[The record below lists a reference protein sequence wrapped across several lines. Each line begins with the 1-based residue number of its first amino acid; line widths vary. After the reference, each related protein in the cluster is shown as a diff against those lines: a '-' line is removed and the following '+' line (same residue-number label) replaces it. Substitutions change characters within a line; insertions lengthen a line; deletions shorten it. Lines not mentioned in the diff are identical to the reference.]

1 MPQIALAVLLWILLA
16 FFVGCIVGYVLR
28 LIVHR
33 AEEGTI
39 EENIEPAASVAAEP
53 AAVEHE
59 QHMRLADTDPPQ
71 ANAAKSQPVLSETT
85 AAGYTAANDQA
96 EIAHTEPR
104 PEEAALRPAQPKG
117 IASPRGGTAD
127 ELQQISGV
135 GPKIELTLHRLGI
148 FHFDQIA
155 GWTTEEVQWVDDHLK
170 FKGRIARD
178 EWIKQARQFA
188 SGRANERAPRSGK
201 QVGSRSAK
209 PKSPARTRR
218 S

>member
-1 MPQIALAVLLWILLA
+1 MPQIALEVLLWILLA

-33 AEEGTI
+33 AGKGAI
-39 EENIEPAASVAAEP
+39 EEDIGPAASSAAEP
-53 AAVEHE
+53 AAVESE
-59 QHMRLADTDPPQ
+59 RHMRLADADLPQ
-71 ANAAKSQPVLSETT
+71 AIAAKSQPVLSKT
-85 AAGYTAANDQA
+85 AIAGHTADNEQA
-96 EIAHTEPR
+96 KIVPTEPR
-104 PEEAALRPAQPKG
+104 PAEAALKPSQPKG

-155 GWTTEEVQWVDDHLK
+155 GWTTEEAQWIDDHLK

-188 SGRANERAPRSGK
+188 SSRVNGRAPRSGK
-201 QVGSRSAK
+201 ESGSKSAK
-209 PKSPARTRR
+209 PKSPPRTRR

>member
-1 MPQIALAVLLWILLA
+1 MPQIALEVLLWILLA

-33 AEEGTI
+33 AGEGAI
-39 EENIEPAASVAAEP
+39 EEDIGPAASSAAEP
-53 AAVEHE
+53 AAVESE
-59 QHMRLADTDPPQ
+59 RHMRLADADP
-71 ANAAKSQPVLSETT
+71 QPVLSET
-85 AAGYTAANDQA
+85 AIAGHMADNEQA
-96 EIAHTEPR
+96 EIEPTEPR
-104 PEEAALRPAQPKG
+104 PAQAALKPSQPKG

-155 GWTTEEVQWVDDHLK
+155 GWTTEEAQWIDDHLK

-188 SGRANERAPRSGK
+188 SGRVNGRAPRSGK
-201 QVGSRSAK
+201 ELGSKSAK
-209 PKSPARTRR
+209 PKSPRTRR

>member
-1 MPQIALAVLLWILLA
+1 MPLTVLQVLLWILLA

-28 LIVHR
+28 LIFHR
-33 AEEGTI
+33 VGQGAIDED
-39 EENIEPAASVAAEP
+39 IEPAASAAEP
-53 AAVEHE
+53 PAVENELHK
-59 QHMRLADTDPPQ
+59 RLAAGPPQ
-71 ANAAKSQPVLSETT
+71 AIAEKSQPVLSETSNAGH
-85 AAGYTAANDQA
+85 AADNGQA
-96 EIAHTEPR
+96 EIARTESR
-104 PEEAALRPAQPKG
+104 PAEAAFKPSQPKG

-155 GWTTEEVQWVDDHLK
+155 GWTTEEVQWIDDHLK

-188 SGRANERAPRSGK
+188 SGRVNERPPRSGK
-201 QVGSRSAK
+201 QSGNKSAK
-209 PKSPARTRR
+209 PKVPPRTRR

>member
-1 MPQIALAVLLWILLA
+1 MPEITLEVLLWILLA
-16 FFVGCIVGYVLR
+16 FFVGCILGYVLR
-28 LIVHR
+28 LIVQR
-33 AEEGTI
+33 VEEGTI
-39 EENIEPAASVAAEP
+39 EENIESTVTAEP
-53 AAVEHE
+53 AAVEHK

-71 ANAAKSQPVLSETT
+71 ANAEKSQPVLSETT
-85 AAGYTAANDQA
+85 TAGYAVANDQA

-104 PEEAALRPAQPKG
+104 PEEAALRPSQPKG

-127 ELQQISGV
+127 ELQQIAGV

-188 SGRANERAPRSGK
+188 SGRVNERAPRAAK
-201 QVGSRSAK
+201 QLGSKSAK
-209 PKSPARTRR
+209 PKPPARTRR

>member
-1 MPQIALAVLLWILLA
+1 MPQIALEVFLGILLA
-16 FFVGCIVGYVLR
+16 FFVGCILGYVLR
-28 LIVHR
+28 LVVHR

-39 EENIEPAASVAAEP
+39 EENIESSDSVAAEP

-59 QHMRLADTDPPQ
+59 QHMRLADRDPPQ
-71 ANAAKSQPVLSETT
+71 ANAAKSHPVVPETST
-85 AAGYTAANDQA
+85 AGYTAANGQA

-104 PEEAALRPAQPKG
+104 PEEAALRPSQPKG

-188 SGRANERAPRSGK
+188 SGRTNERAPRSGK
-201 QVGSRSAK
+201 QAGSKSAK